1 MLKGLIK
8 SALTYAPLAE
18 TAPVRAF
25 LDSVREPGLPFCPP
39 WEGDLMHRLITRHR
53 LPRCLEIGLGTGS
66 TAIYMLNAT
75 AGLDGAAVTT
85 VELGSDAINESG
97 QRNLARYG
105 HAVPHTLVLEN
116 SNTAIPRLFAEG
128 QRFDFIYVDGWKTF
142 DHLAMEMYFLAR
154 MLTPGGFVVFDDSY
168 VGGMAKAIHM
178 AKALYGFVEIDY
190 AAYGEDW
197 RLRAWLMLSHR
208 RTLRPYRALH
218 KPTEIDRLP
227 VATDWT
233 FHRDF

>member
-1 MLKGLIK
+1 MVKRLIK
-8 SALTYAPLAE
+8 SALAYTPSAE

-25 LDSVREPGLPFCPP
+25 LDTVREPGLPFCPP
-39 WEGDLMHRLITRHR
+39 WEGDLIHRLIARHR

-66 TAIYMLNAT
+66 TAVYMLNAT

-85 VELGSDAINESG
+85 IELGGDAMNELG

-105 HAVPHTLVLEN
+105 AGARHTLVLEN

-128 QRFDFIYVDGWKTF
+128 RRFDFMYVDGWKTF
-142 DHLAMEMYFLAR
+142 DHLAMEMYYLAR
-154 MLTPGGFVVFDDSY
+154 MLTPGGFVVFDDTY
-168 VGGMAKAIHM
+168 VDGMVKVIDM
-178 AKALYGFVEIDY
+178 AKALYGFAEIDY

-197 RLRAWLMLSHR
+197 RLRSWLMLTHR
-208 RTLRPYRALH
+208 RTRRLYRALH
-218 KPTEIDRLP
+218 KPAEIDQLP